1 MATGTFDV
9 TDLTWNGK
17 EIQQLSEGVFEEVFE
32 LPSLNEFH
40 EIRTGIKAKEQIA
53 IFGLLGLVGTAGG
66 ADCSIVE
73 DTNDIPAS
81 EKFWDPK
88 QVDVRLSQC
97 VKDLIP
103 SFNVWAT
110 KNGIDKND
118 LTGGDWLMFVQE
130 RLSFSLE
137 EAVLRIAW
145 FNDTAAAL
153 STASPA
159 GVITSTATIGYFN
172 VIDGLWK
179 QIFTNVA
186 SELVLGVTR
195 RFTITENA
203 LGTSALQYVLA
214 AGKALAVYRG
224 MEQGAD
230 IRLRKQPDKVIISTQ
245 SLYDNYVT
253 YLESQAVSPSFERLE
268 SGFEVLRFRG
278 TIVIPFDFWDR
289 HIFAYEDNGT
299 THYRPHRALLTVP
312 ENIQIG
318 LEDENVFQTFLVW
331 YEKKDKK
338 NYIDVEFSIDA
349 KLIQNYLFQV
359 AY

>member
-17 EIQQLSEGVFEEVFE
+17 EIQQLNEGVFEEVYE

-53 IFGLLGLVGTAGG
+53 IFGLLGMVGTTGG

-81 EKFWDPK
+81 EKFWEPV
-88 QVDVRLSQC
+88 QIDVRLSQC
-97 VKDLIP
+97 VKDLLP
-103 SFNVWAT
+103 SFNAWGT

-145 FNDTAAAL
+145 FGDTAATL

-159 GVITSTATIGYFN
+159 GVLTAGSTLGYFTA
-172 VIDGLWK
+172 IDGLWK
-179 QIFTNVA
+179 QIFTA
-186 SELVLGVTR
+186 VTADPTR
-195 RFTITENA
+195 LEAITENA

-214 AGKALAVYRG
+214 AGKATATYRAL
-224 MEQGAD
+224 ELGAD

-245 SLYDNYVT
+245 SLVDNYAT
-253 YLESQAVSPSFERLE
+253 YLESQAVDSSFLRLE
-268 SGFEVLRFRG
+268 SGFEVLKYRG
-278 TIVIPFDFWDR
+278 MLVIPFDFWDR
-289 HIFAYEDNGT
+289 HILANEDNGT

-312 ENIQIG
+312 ENLQIG
-318 LEDENVFQTFLVW
+318 LEDENAFKTFLVW

-349 KLIQNYLFQV
+349 KLVQSYLFQA